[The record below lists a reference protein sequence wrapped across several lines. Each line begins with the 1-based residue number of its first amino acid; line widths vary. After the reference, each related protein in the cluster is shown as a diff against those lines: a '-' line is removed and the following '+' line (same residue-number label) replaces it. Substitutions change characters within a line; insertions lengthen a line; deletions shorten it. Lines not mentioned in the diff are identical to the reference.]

1 MAVAMALISLL
12 ADPHARSKWLTCV
25 LWRVAAAVVLRQC
38 IGSVVFLCRGDGL
51 LGRREGLSCDSSMI
65 VGACQCVWGLNE
77 HASLEWALWG

>member
-1 MAVAMALISLL
+1 MILVKVSLVG
-12 ADPHARSKWLTCV
+12 DT
-25 LWRVAAAVVLRQC
+25 VV
-38 IGSVVFLCRGDGL
+38 GTVFLCRGDGL